1 MEDPDGMVSRIRF
14 ALDDRIVARP
24 FSGDSADQ
32 VGNESHQ
39 SNNCGQEKLNKN
51 DSTNSEQKESAGNKQ
66 SSDEENLGE
75 TCKHEEK
82 LSANDAVKNEDEDEE
97 DKSTDRNAVK
107 G

>member
-1 MEDPDGMVSRIRF
+1 MDDPDGMVSRIRF

-24 FSGDSADQ
+24 FSGDNADQ
-32 VGNESHQ
+32 VGKNNHQ
-39 SNNCGQEKLNKN
+39 SNGCGNEKSNKK

-66 SSDEENLGE
+66 NSDDENLGE

-82 LSANDAVKNEDEDEE
+82 LSANDAVKNEDEEEE